1 MNYSANN
8 GNGHSPDGKSKSGS
22 NGSPDRLP
30 KIISPNR
37 NISKNNN
44 LAEDEMPTNRYNEQ
58 SASFR
63 RDKGDPVE
71 LFARNMS
78 KEQIEMMNIIRG
90 DKDENDEVVRD
101 KIEDIVRKQLL
112 KDQEA

>member
-8 GNGHSPDGKSKSGS
+8 GNADSPDRKSGS
-22 NGSPDRLP
+22 NGSPDKLP

-44 LAEDEMPTNRYNEQ
+44 LADDEMPTNRYNEQ

-63 RDKGDPVE
+63 RDKADPVE

-78 KEQIEMMNIIRG
+78 NEQIEMMNIIRG
-90 DKDENDEVVRD
+90 DKNENEEVVRD
-101 KIEDIVRKQLL
+101 KIEDIVRK
-112 KDQEA
+112 